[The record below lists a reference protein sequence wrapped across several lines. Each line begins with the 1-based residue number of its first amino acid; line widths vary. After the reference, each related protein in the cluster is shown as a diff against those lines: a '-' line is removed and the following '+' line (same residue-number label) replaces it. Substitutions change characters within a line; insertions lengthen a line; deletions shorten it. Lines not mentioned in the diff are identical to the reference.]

1 MLLPSMSS
9 KEIYDHILDDLEKI
23 HIRQEYLLPK
33 AIKEFKK
40 ERRFP
45 AWKWYEYIIPATKNK
60 HIIFFYAES
69 RMFIERPKVD
79 FFTIIFDK
87 KNRFVIKATV
97 GGYKHT
103 EKTPIRGVRHIHVF
117 SSHFIERYNERLLKD
132 KSLNANDIICR
143 YFSRNT
149 ISIPIQ
155 MNEGI
160 NRKLEKYG
168 ESAKYGYR
176 VRDGF
181 CFVRS
186 RIEGIMSEDGDR
198 TKDKIEA
205 LLVVYTTF
213 MNETNMATSQLSA
226 INEGHYNTWEQF
238 FRIFLEKEN
247 DGVVKLSIEP

>member
-1 MLLPSMSS
+1 MSS
-9 KEIYDHILDDLEKI
+9 KEIYDQILDDLKKI
-23 HIRQEYLLPK
+23 QIRQEYLLPK
-33 AIKEFKK
+33 VIKEFRK

-45 AWKWYEYIIPATKNK
+45 AWRWYEYIVPETNNK

-69 RMFIERPKVD
+69 RMFIDRPKVD
-79 FFTIIFDK
+79 FFTIIFD
-87 KNRFVIKATV
+87 NRTRFVIKATV
-97 GGYKHT
+97 GGYRHT
-103 EKTPIRGVRHIHVF
+103 EKAPLKGIRQIHVF

-132 KSLNANDIICR
+132 KLLNSNDIVCN

-160 NRKLEKYG
+160 NRNLEKYG
-168 ESAKYGYR
+168 KSAKYGYR

-186 RIEGIMSEDGDR
+186 RIEGIPSEDGDR
-198 TKDKIEA
+198 TKDKIDA
-205 LLVVYTTF
+205 ILVLYTTF
-213 MNETNMATSQLSA
+213 MNESSMTTSQLSA
-226 INEGHYNTWEQF
+226 INNGHYNTWEQF
-238 FRIFLEKEN
+238 FRIFLEEEN